1 MYECMYVCMYVCM
14 FVTDAAHSALYVK
27 NVQFFYDEIEAELN
41 LVIDQVRP
49 FLNGL
54 IRRCR

>member
-1 MYECMYVCMYVCM
+1 MYECMYVCMV
-14 FVTDAAHSALYVK
+14 VTDAAHSALYVK

>member
-1 MYECMYVCMYVCM
+1 MYVCM
-14 FVTDAAHSALYVK
+14 FVSDATHSALYVK

-49 FLNGL
+49 SLNGL